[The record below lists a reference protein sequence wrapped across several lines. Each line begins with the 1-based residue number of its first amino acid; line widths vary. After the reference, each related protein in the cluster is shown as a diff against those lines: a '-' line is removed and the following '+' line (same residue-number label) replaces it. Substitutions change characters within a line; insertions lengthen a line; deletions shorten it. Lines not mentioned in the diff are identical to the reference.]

1 MDSKNKIEKISLD
14 ISNYW
19 TSNDFL
25 TEANKNC
32 GTLVAFDWKEGYLAE
47 INTNVDLSAL
57 ECENFKFDTF
67 VNFLKKNNF
76 TSVLGLPNVVGGPDK
91 VWTDKLKE
99 TLKSNEIDYDE
110 YIVNKWPSPI
120 PEFDVSDNIF
130 ILRYS
135 FDEDSKVDT
144 LAASQYLFEEFMKR
158 SDWKKYYK
166 DVDSEEKTRVIIFI
180 NDIENLI
187 LHGSFDNLVY
197 LPTEWNLIFPGY
209 WSNNTM
215 DAWIGQ
221 PIESNKFLLVSW
233 RMSGSE
239 FCKELI
245 RENYPETTPVNY
257 WAKSHII
264 LDDKVTRNLIDI
276 ADTKVFV
283 VITDPREVAMNLVY
297 FDNGRHG
304 LESDYEIGTLT
315 NHDSVQFLNE
325 VADKQIDLINHYN
338 KVFGDNCIV
347 LRYEDA
353 FHYQDKFLD
362 RVSNFL
368 GSEPLKI
375 DDVRKYKWSIYK
387 NVGDFN
393 NFFDEDVLI
402 EHYNEYRW
410 FYEKW
415 GYPNQGLQLLKYNWH
430 VGHPDVSNRQLTED
444 YKEMLK
450 RNGVQP
456 SDRTRDINEF

>member
-120 PEFDVSDNIF
+120 PEFDVPDNIF

-144 LAASQYLFEEFMKR
+144 LAASQYLFEVFMKR

-166 DVDSEEKTRVIIFI
+166 DVASEEKTRVIIFI
-180 NDIENLI
+180 NDIEN
-187 LHGSFDNLVY
+187 
-197 LPTEWNLIFPGY
+197 
-209 WSNNTM
+209 M
-215 DAWIGQ
+215 
-221 PIESNKFLLVSW
+221 
-233 RMSGSE
+233 
-239 FCKELI
+239 
-245 RENYPETTPVNY
+245 
-257 WAKSHII
+257 
-264 LDDKVTRNLIDI
+264 
-276 ADTKVFV
+276 
-283 VITDPREVAMNLVY
+283 
-297 FDNGRHG
+297 
-304 LESDYEIGTLT
+304 
-315 NHDSVQFLNE
+315 
-325 VADKQIDLINHYN
+325 
-338 KVFGDNCIV
+338 
-347 LRYEDA
+347 
-353 FHYQDKFLD
+353 
-362 RVSNFL
+362 
-368 GSEPLKI
+368 KI
-375 DDVRKYKWSIYK
+375 KK
-387 NVGDFN
+387 
-393 NFFDEDVLI
+393 
-402 EHYNEYRW
+402 
-410 FYEKW
+410 
-415 GYPNQGLQLLKYNWH
+415 
-430 VGHPDVSNRQLTED
+430 
-444 YKEMLK
+444 
-450 RNGVQP
+450 
-456 SDRTRDINEF
+456 